1 MSSTPR
7 LGLPFLSAGQAQKE
21 IFHNE
26 ALQTLDMLVAGTVE
40 DLPQDSPPTSPALGA
55 CYLVSD
61 APTGAWAGE
70 VQSLAAFTATGWRFV
85 AAQEGMAFFV
95 RSTGTLAT
103 FRAGTWEIGQVRGT
117 SLLIGG
123 QQVVGA
129 QAGAI
134 ASASGGTTIDS
145 EARVVIDQIL
155 VARRQHGLIAP

>member
-70 VQSLAAFTATGWRFV
+70 VQSLAAFTATG
-85 AAQEGMAFFV
+85 
-95 RSTGTLAT
+95 
-103 FRAGTWEIGQVRGT
+103 
-117 SLLIGG
+117 
-123 QQVVGA
+123 
-129 QAGAI
+129 
-134 ASASGGTTIDS
+134 
-145 EARVVIDQIL
+145 
-155 VARRQHGLIAP
+155 